1 MPYAADW
8 AYLQY
13 LLGQADIQKLA
24 QQREWHILLH
34 YQPSRGGYVSEVDDP
49 KFFNAFNGKTNPQAE
64 LEATLKALFAAP
76 TTQQH
81 PQCAF
86 IARYY
91 WLKQQL
97 NFDPVRLPPQSCP
110 DFEQWFAQLQP
121 AGLSLI
127 FPAAYL
133 NNPSSMFG
141 HTLLRIDQ
149 ANQNEQTR
157 LLAYALNYAAAT
169 EEENGLVFAFKGT
182 MGGYPGVFSIL
193 PYYKKVKEYSDLEH
207 RDVWEYQL
215 NFSQAEVYR
224 LLRHVWELD
233 DIYFEYYFF
242 DENCAYHLLSLL
254 EVARHTLHLRD
265 KLPPWV
271 IPADTV
277 RAVIAVP
284 GILKKAIFR
293 PASTT
298 HLHHRLHQFSPKQQD
313 LVYKLATREI
323 EHTDLS
329 ALDLTTRTKVL
340 EVAYDYLY
348 YQYKGKQA
356 NKMGA
361 QHLRKLLIARS
372 HLPSNIAFSALPVP
386 LPPEQGHT
394 SFRLTMGLGYDGE
407 EHYQSLQ
414 LRPAYHDLLDPE
426 ASYTPGAQINFLDLS
441 LRHQNLKLKL
451 EGLKLIDIMSLT
463 PRDRFFQPLS
473 WKINTG
479 WLRRQLNKGKRSLVY
494 RTNGGVGFSY
504 KWLDNVLGYSFLES
518 SLDIGG
524 KLQHDYALG
533 VGGRLGLFVD
543 VGSRWR
549 GHIYTMVQRF
559 SLGHTQTVREMGIE
573 QRFTLSQN
581 SSLRL
586 QWGYHYFNHNQATS
600 QVELSW
606 QWYLW

>member
-1 MPYAADW
+1 LKKFLLLLLFVIPQVPYAADW

-254 EVARHTLHLRD
+254 EVARPTL
-265 KLPPWV
+265 
-271 IPADTV
+271 
-277 RAVIAVP
+277 
-284 GILKKAIFR
+284 
-293 PASTT
+293 
-298 HLHHRLHQFSPKQQD
+298 
-313 LVYKLATREI
+313 
-323 EHTDLS
+323 
-329 ALDLTTRTKVL
+329 
-340 EVAYDYLY
+340 
-348 YQYKGKQA
+348 QY
-356 NKMGA
+356 
-361 QHLRKLLIARS
+361 
-372 HLPSNIAFSALPVP
+372 
-386 LPPEQGHT
+386 
-394 SFRLTMGLGYDGE
+394 
-407 EHYQSLQ
+407 
-414 LRPAYHDLLDPE
+414 
-426 ASYTPGAQINFLDLS
+426 
-441 LRHQNLKLKL
+441 
-451 EGLKLIDIMSLT
+451 
-463 PRDRFFQPLS
+463 
-473 WKINTG
+473 
-479 WLRRQLNKGKRSLVY
+479 
-494 RTNGGVGFSY
+494 
-504 KWLDNVLGYSFLES
+504 
-518 SLDIGG
+518 
-524 KLQHDYALG
+524 
-533 VGGRLGLFVD
+533 
-543 VGSRWR
+543 
-549 GHIYTMVQRF
+549 
-559 SLGHTQTVREMGIE
+559 
-573 QRFTLSQN
+573 
-581 SSLRL
+581 
-586 QWGYHYFNHNQATS
+586 
-600 QVELSW
+600 
-606 QWYLW
+606 